1 MDCRCDTVEELYGAE
16 AEAYLADHLHRAPD
30 GTYSC
35 PDTGKR
41 WQVDEQTDPQQP
53 RLVRLPA

>member
-1 MDCRCDTVEELYGAE
+1 MDCRCDTTTELYGQE
-16 AEAYLADHLHRAPD
+16 AAAYLADHVRRAPD

-41 WQVDEQTDPQQP
+41 WRVDEETDPQQP
-53 RLVRLPA
+53 RLVQLPG